1 MCCEQLWRFVC
12 AGVGDVGDVSRQR
25 NSDKELLRSRIAKAD
40 AEIARLDRKLS
51 NRSFLERAPCEIVA
65 QQESRKEET
74 KKHLDVLRAA
84 VDGLSVQG
92 SAV

>member
-1 MCCEQLWRFVC
+1 MLGGRKE
-12 AGVGDVGDVSRQR
+12 GVSRQR
-25 NSDKELLRSRIAKAD
+25 NSDKELLRLSGQIAKAD

-51 NRSFLERAPCEIVA
+51 NRSFLERAPCEIIA

-74 KKHLDVLRAA
+74 KKHLDVLRAV

-92 SAV
+92 SAM